1 MQYLQIKF
9 SDSVHGKSNETL
21 HFIPMSKV
29 DNFRL
34 KDCVLCPIHLGS
46 SASSLIF
53 KLFELINL

>member
-34 KDCVLCPIHLGS
+34 KDCVLCRKTHPFG
-46 SASSLIF
+46 
-53 KLFELINL
+53 KLSFFPHI